1 MDKNRVM
8 PKIGTFAATCLIFE
22 QKWPRR
28 LFFSHGKK
36 NAHCEKR
43 RNLLYYEGKF
53 FRSDLC
59 FCRAP
64 AAAYGSRKEPNPM
77 PSFTRKAIM
86 QSFMKLVDQRPINKV
101 TIRDIVEDCGINRN
115 TFYYHFSDIPAL
127 IEAIVQE
134 EAAELFQTHPTISSY
149 EECIRLAIQE
159 IQKNKRAVLHIYNS
173 ANRDIYEHYLMQV
186 CQYIVETYLNT
197 LLGGKKINR
206 QDREIIVTVYS
217 CQCFGLFIDWLN
229 NNLSDEF
236 PQRVDRLCELRKGML
251 EEMLERCGA
260 E

>member
-1 MDKNRVM
+1 
-8 PKIGTFAATCLIFE
+8 
-22 QKWPRR
+22 
-28 LFFSHGKK
+28 
-36 NAHCEKR
+36 
-43 RNLLYYEGKF
+43 
-53 FRSDLC
+53 
-59 FCRAP
+59 
-64 AAAYGSRKEPNPM
+64 M
-77 PSFTRKAIM
+77 PSFTRNAIM

-101 TIRDIVEDCGINRN
+101 TIKDIVEDCGINRN

-134 EAAELFQTHPTISSY
+134 DAAELFKAHPTISSY
-149 EECIRLAIQE
+149 EECIHLAIQE

-173 ANRDIYEHYLMQV
+173 SNRDIYEHYLMQM
-186 CQYIVETYLNT
+186 CQYIVETYFNT
-197 LLGGKKINR
+197 LLGDKKINR

-236 PQRVDRLCELRKGML
+236 PQRVERLCELRKGML
-251 EEMLERCGA
+251 EEMLERCGM

>member
-1 MDKNRVM
+1 MIHKRGRSGGPVFFLAKNPGLWHNGQERKVQ
-8 PKIGTFAATCLIFE
+8 PVTSLTKRAIRASFLKLLNERPLNKITV
-22 QKWPRR
+22 K
-28 LFFSHGKK
+28 
-36 NAHCEKR
+36 
-43 RNLLYYEGKF
+43 
-53 FRSDLC
+53 
-59 FCRAP
+59 
-64 AAAYGSRKEPNPM
+64 
-77 PSFTRKAIM
+77 
-86 QSFMKLVDQRPINKV
+86 
-101 TIRDIVEDCGINRN
+101 DIVEDCGINRN

-134 EAAELFQTHPTISSY
+134 EAAELFQTHPTITSY

-197 LLGGKKINR
+197 LLGGKTINR

-236 PQRVDRLCELRKGML
+236 PQQVDRLCELRKGML
-251 EEMLERCGA
+251 EEMLERCA
-260 E
+260 QA

>member
-1 MDKNRVM
+1 
-8 PKIGTFAATCLIFE
+8 
-22 QKWPRR
+22 
-28 LFFSHGKK
+28 
-36 NAHCEKR
+36 
-43 RNLLYYEGKF
+43 
-53 FRSDLC
+53 
-59 FCRAP
+59 
-64 AAAYGSRKEPNPM
+64 M

-101 TIRDIVEDCGINRN
+101 TIKDIVEDCGINRN

-134 EAAELFQTHPTISSY
+134 EAAELFQTHPTITSY
-149 EECIRLAIQE
+149 EECIHLAIQE

-173 ANRDIYEHYLMQV
+173 SNRDIYEHYLMQM
-186 CQYIVETYLNT
+186 CQYIVETYFNT
-197 LLGGKKINR
+197 LLGDKKIDR
-206 QDREIIVTVYS
+206 RDREIIVTVYS

-236 PQRVDRLCELRKGML
+236 PQRVERLCELRKGML

>member
-1 MDKNRVM
+1 MDR
-8 PKIGTFAATCLIFE
+8 E
-22 QKWPRR
+22 
-28 LFFSHGKK
+28 
-36 NAHCEKR
+36 
-43 RNLLYYEGKF
+43 
-53 FRSDLC
+53 RS
-59 FCRAP
+59 RT
-64 AAAYGSRKEPNPM
+64 PM

-101 TIRDIVEDCGINRN
+101 TIKDIVEDCGINRN

-127 IEAIVQE
+127 IEAIVEE
-134 EAAELFQTHPTISSY
+134 EATQLFQTHPTITSN

-173 ANRDIYEHYLMQV
+173 SNRDIYEHYLMQV

-197 LLGGKKINR
+197 LLGDKKIDQ
-206 QDREIIVTVYS
+206 QDREIIVTVYR
-217 CQCFGLFIDWLN
+217 CQCFGLLIDWLN

-251 EEMLERCGA
+251 EEMLERCGM

>member
-1 MDKNRVM
+1 M
-8 PKIGTFAATCLIFE
+8 T
-22 QKWPRR
+22 
-28 LFFSHGKK
+28 
-36 NAHCEKR
+36 
-43 RNLLYYEGKF
+43 
-53 FRSDLC
+53 
-59 FCRAP
+59 
-64 AAAYGSRKEPNPM
+64 
-77 PSFTRKAIM
+77 
-86 QSFMKLVDQRPINKV
+86 KLVNQALMQALWNMLEVKPLDKITVK
-101 TIRDIVEDCGINRN
+101 DIVTACGINRN

-134 EAAELFQTHPTISSY
+134 EAAELFQTHPTITSY

-197 LLGGKKINR
+197 LLGDKKINR

-236 PQRVDRLCELRKGML
+236 PQRVERLCELRKGML
-251 EEMLERCGA
+251 EEMLERCGM

>member
-1 MDKNRVM
+1 MDNVFIL
-8 PKIGTFAATCLIFE
+8 PENTAFPAACLVFE
-22 QKWPRR
+22 QEAPSRLYFSRQRMPIAKKVGICYILRGNFFVQTSVLPRLR
-28 LFFSHGKK
+28 GACSIP
-36 NAHCEKR
+36 ER
-43 RNLLYYEGKF
+43 
-53 FRSDLC
+53 
-59 FCRAP
+59 P
-64 AAAYGSRKEPNPM
+64 TPM

-101 TIRDIVEDCGINRN
+101 TIKDIVEDCGINRN

-134 EAAELFQTHPTISSY
+134 EAAELFQTHPTITSY

-197 LLGGKKINR
+197 LLGGKTINQ
-206 QDREIIVTVYS
+206 QDREIIVGVYR

-229 NNLSDEF
+229 NSLSDEF
-236 PQRVDRLCELRKGML
+236 PQRVERLCELRKGML

>member
-1 MDKNRVM
+1 MIHKRGRSGGPVFFLAKNPGLWHNGQERKVQ
-8 PKIGTFAATCLIFE
+8 PVTSLTKRAIRASFLKLLNERPLNKITV
-22 QKWPRR
+22 K
-28 LFFSHGKK
+28 
-36 NAHCEKR
+36 
-43 RNLLYYEGKF
+43 
-53 FRSDLC
+53 
-59 FCRAP
+59 
-64 AAAYGSRKEPNPM
+64 
-77 PSFTRKAIM
+77 
-86 QSFMKLVDQRPINKV
+86 
-101 TIRDIVEDCGINRN
+101 DIVEDCGINRN

-134 EAAELFQTHPTISSY
+134 EAAELFQTHPTITSY

-197 LLGGKKINR
+197 LLGGKTINQ

-251 EEMLERCGA
+251 EQMLERCGM

>member
-1 MDKNRVM
+1 
-8 PKIGTFAATCLIFE
+8 
-22 QKWPRR
+22 
-28 LFFSHGKK
+28 
-36 NAHCEKR
+36 
-43 RNLLYYEGKF
+43 
-53 FRSDLC
+53 
-59 FCRAP
+59 
-64 AAAYGSRKEPNPM
+64 M

-86 QSFMKLVDQRPINKV
+86 EAFLKILDEKPLGKI
-101 TIRDIVEDCGINRN
+101 TIRDIVDECGINRN

-134 EAAELFQTHPTISSY
+134 EAAELFQTHPTITSY

-186 CQYIVETYLNT
+186 CQYIVETYLNI
-197 LLGGKKINR
+197 LLGGKTISQ
-206 QDREIIVTVYS
+206 QDREIIVGVYR

-229 NNLSDEF
+229 NSLSDKF

>member
-8 PKIGTFAATCLIFE
+8 PKIGTFAASCLIFE

-28 LFFSHGKK
+28 LFFSHGKQSD
-36 NAHCEKR
+36 HCEKC
-43 RNLLYYEGKF
+43 RNLLYSIGML
-53 FRSDLC
+53 FRSEYFLPRIC
-59 FCRAP
+59 GGP
-64 AAAYGSRKEPNPM
+64 WIRKEPNPM

-86 QSFMKLVDQRPINKV
+86 QSFLKLVDQRPINKV
-101 TIRDIVEDCGINRN
+101 TIKDIVEDCGINRN

-134 EAAELFQTHPTISSY
+134 EAAELFQTHPTITSY

-159 IQKNKRAVLHIYNS
+159 IQKNRRAVLHIYNS
-173 ANRDIYEHYLMQV
+173 SNRDIYEHYLMQM
-186 CQYIVETYLNT
+186 CQYIVETYFNT
-197 LLGGKKINR
+197 LLGDKKINR

-236 PQRVDRLCELRKGML
+236 PQRVERLCELRKGML
-251 EEMLERCGA
+251 EEMLERCG
-260 E
+260 EE

>member
-1 MDKNRVM
+1 
-8 PKIGTFAATCLIFE
+8 
-22 QKWPRR
+22 
-28 LFFSHGKK
+28 
-36 NAHCEKR
+36 
-43 RNLLYYEGKF
+43 
-53 FRSDLC
+53 
-59 FCRAP
+59 
-64 AAAYGSRKEPNPM
+64 M

-86 QSFMKLVDQRPINKV
+86 QSFLKLVDQRPINKV
-101 TIRDIVEDCGINRN
+101 TIKDIVEDCGINRN

-134 EAAELFQTHPTISSY
+134 EAAQLFQAHPTIGSY

-197 LLGGKKINR
+197 LLGGKTINQ
-206 QDREIIVTVYS
+206 QDREIIVGVYR

-229 NNLSDEF
+229 NSLSDEF
-236 PQRVDRLCELRKGML
+236 PQRVERLCELRKGML
-251 EEMLERCGA
+251 EEMLERCG
-260 E
+260 EE

>member
-1 MDKNRVM
+1 
-8 PKIGTFAATCLIFE
+8 
-22 QKWPRR
+22 
-28 LFFSHGKK
+28 
-36 NAHCEKR
+36 
-43 RNLLYYEGKF
+43 
-53 FRSDLC
+53 
-59 FCRAP
+59 
-64 AAAYGSRKEPNPM
+64 M

-101 TIRDIVEDCGINRN
+101 TIKDIVEDCGINRN

-134 EAAELFQTHPTISSY
+134 EAAELFQTHPTITSY

-173 ANRDIYEHYLMQV
+173 SNRDIYEHYLMQV

-197 LLGGKKINR
+197 LLGDRKIDR

-236 PQRVDRLCELRKGML
+236 PPAGGAPVRAAQGDAGGNAGTLRDGMIPL
-251 EEMLERCGA
+251 KILRRKPCFPA
-260 E
+260 FLDFRKSLFP